1 MGEQKSGISFLLYDI
16 LFLVVFIGL
25 ITTVFQFSGLFLI
38 AQVVLSAVFIAFS
51 FLGLVAITNNLR
63 WGYTI
68 LFITMALVLL
78 DTLWL
83 YARIGRRMDI
93 ILFLTLIVGAIGFI
107 VALANMRK
115 AGPEE
120 IPAVEPVDVEKVE
133 APKAPLAAAKKPG
146 RRGRPRKKR

>member
-25 ITTVFQFSGLFLI
+25 ITTVFQFFGLFFI

-83 YARIGRRMDI
+83 YARIGRMDI

-107 VALANMRK
+107 VALENLRK

-120 IPAVEPVDVEKVE
+120 IPPVGTVPVE
-133 APKAPLAAAKKPG
+133 
-146 RRGRPRKKR
+146 